1 MRKRTI
7 PLFLLVP
14 AVAWSIAGNLSD
26 DHLTAIKNKLNSI
39 PDSMF
44 SSVKKEDLLKDEVY
58 MKLARDGWSQDEIKL
73 IFGDYLKRNK
83 SKVRGSL
90 EYGRYAKQWLPTYG
104 YTPGGDTIYQFA
116 DTAYNENMMRAV
128 ESDRLRKEKQT
139 EED

>member
-58 MKLARDGWSQDEIKL
+58 MKLARDGWSQDEIKS
-73 IFGDYLKRNK
+73 IFGD
-83 SKVRGSL
+83 
-90 EYGRYAKQWLPTYG
+90 
-104 YTPGGDTIYQFA
+104 
-116 DTAYNENMMRAV
+116 
-128 ESDRLRKEKQT
+128 
-139 EED
+139 